1 MFDDIAF
8 GRVADRLRAE
18 GKKVVGGSAYT
29 DMLESDREVGQT
41 ELAKAGVTPLPS
53 WTFSN
58 FEEAIQ
64 FVLADPPR
72 YVIKPSGKAQNEKE
86 LLFVGAGGG
95 RRRRDKRSCAL

>member
-29 DMLESDREVGQT
+29 DMLESDREFGQT
-41 ELAKAGVTPLPS
+41 ELAKAGVITLPS

-58 FEEAIQ
+58 FEDAIQ
-64 FVLADPPR
+64 FVLANPSR
-72 YVIKPSGKAQNEKE
+72 YVIKPSARPRTKKS
-86 LLFVGAGGG
+86 
-95 RRRRDKRSCAL
+95 SC